1 MARGRSGQRLKWPE
15 VEVARGRGGQGT
27 KWPEDEVARGR
38 SGQRTKWPGDE
49 VARGR
54 SGQGTKWPE
63 FKVARV
69 QSGQRCCDW
78 LRKRA
83 ALVLPQ
89 PISTRARR
97 RRHWT
102 LPRSKGG
109 FRLRIWVA
117 HASAVMYLIHPVPLY
132 HVPGTASSL
141 MAWARS
147 PSCGECGDV
156 GEITDLP
163 ETGRLMD
170 RDGSREGGRPVNPP
184 PPRHLLARTPR
195 AASAGGE
202 GCWGPPL
209 RRRRPPLRAS
219 SGWGATPGRGRGT
232 QALKGRSARGPM
244 TGAVAEAVAPGR
256 GGGAAI
262 QLSGPEGR
270 GGVAWVLTKHEPI

>member
-1 MARGRSGQRLKWPE
+1 MLARGRSGQKWPEGCIQGAFISARGRSGQRSKWPE
-15 VEVARGRGGQGT
+15 VEVARGRSGQGT
-27 KWPEDEVARGR
+27 KWPEDEVTRGR

-69 QSGQRCCDW
+69 RSGQRYCDW

-89 PISTRARR
+89 PISSRARR

-132 HVPGTASSL
+132 HVPGTASAL
-141 MAWARS
+141 MAFS
-147 PSCGECGDV
+147 
-156 GEITDLP
+156 TL
-163 ETGRLMD
+163 
-170 RDGSREGGRPVNPP
+170 
-184 PPRHLLARTPR
+184 
-195 AASAGGE
+195 
-202 GCWGPPL
+202 
-209 RRRRPPLRAS
+209 
-219 SGWGATPGRGRGT
+219 GT
-232 QALKGRSARGPM
+232 
-244 TGAVAEAVAPGR
+244 VAPVEV
-256 GGGAAI
+256 GGMN
-262 QLSGPEGR
+262 ED
-270 GGVAWVLTKHEPI
+270 